1 MAPGVP
7 ATLLNYA
14 CGLSRV
20 RLRAFLAGS
29 FIGGAPR
36 IVAYAALGASGG
48 DLSSTPALV
57 GGALIAV
64 MMLAVPLSALRRKLR
79 PATA

>member
-14 CGLSRV
+14 CGLTRV
-20 RLRAFLAGS
+20 RLRDFVSGS
-29 FIGGAPR
+29 AIGGAPR
-36 IVAYAALGASGG
+36 ILAYAALGASGG
-48 DLSSTPALV
+48 HLGSTPALV
-57 GGALIAV
+57 GLALIGALG
-64 MMLAVPLSALRRKLR
+64 LAVPASALWRRLR